1 MTHFQIYHPYRWI
14 LKPLNEIR
22 QNLEKTQK
30 IIKNKSEN
38 SAFLLREDWESLK
51 EILKMGSTR
60 NARLTWSFRGPRNIE
75 VRDPWTYPE
84 TSLPWGH
91 RDPRAVQGFRIE
103 ANEKSYQ
110 MRHDDF
116 WDRRRMTLNDVEN
129 SFRNS
134 KNKRKKRF
142 QSLRRVSPVLEKR
155 FESGLRGTSTSSPSQ
170 YFLKFD
176 LNMMI

>member
-75 VRDPWTYPE
+75 ARDPWTYPE
-84 TSLPWGH
+84 AFLPWASGINGQSKDSELK
-91 RDPRAVQGFRIE
+91 RMKNLIKWDMMIFGIGGEWLWMMLKILFEIQKI
-103 ANEKSYQ
+103 NEK
-110 MRHDDF
+110 RDF
-116 WDRRRMTLNDVEN
+116 KVYDG
-129 SFRNS
+129 SHPF
-134 KNKRKKRF
+134 
-142 QSLRRVSPVLEKR
+142 
-155 FESGLRGTSTSSPSQ
+155 
-170 YFLKFD
+170 
-176 LNMMI
+176 